1 MPKRSMQQSL
11 HFRLGALFRANKT
24 CKPQN
29 LKPAPK
35 FSLRSGL
42 VAVHCK
48 ALQRIAKQSTAKQCS
63 AEHRIALHGIA
74 MQSSA
79 LQRKATHCKAMHGVI
94 YCSTASP

>member
-1 MPKRSMQQSL
+1 LQAK
-11 HFRLGALFRANKT
+11 
-24 CKPQN
+24 N

-48 ALQRIAKQSTAKQCS
+48 ALHRIATQSKAKQCS

-74 MQSSA
+74 MQSNAS
-79 LQRKATHCKAMHGVI
+79 QRKATQSNARRHLL
-94 YCSTASP
+94 